1 MVPGFQSG
9 NTWTMAAST
18 VPFHVVLNRA
28 ELADELVRALTAGDC
43 LCGRLTTDTL
53 VVIHR
58 AAVDESE
65 ARTELRFFL
74 DAWAAR
80 HGDPAVSLV

>member
-1 MVPGFQSG
+1 M
-9 NTWTMAAST
+9 TASA
-18 VPFHVVLNRA
+18 VPFHVVLDRP
-28 ELADELVRALTAGDC
+28 ELANELVQALTAGDC

>member
-1 MVPGFQSG
+1 
-9 NTWTMAAST
+9 MAAST
-18 VPFHVVLNRA
+18 VRFQVVLDRA
-28 ELADELVRALTAGDC
+28 ELAGELLRALTAAEC
-43 LCGRLTTDTL
+43 LCSRPTADTL

-58 AAVDESE
+58 AAVNESE

>member
-1 MVPGFQSG
+1 MV
-9 NTWTMAAST
+9 AST
-18 VPFHVVLNRA
+18 VPLHVVLDRP
-28 ELADELVRALTAGDC
+28 ELADELVRALTAGEC
-43 LCGRLTTDTL
+43 LCSRLTADTL
-53 VVIHR
+53 VVVHR

-80 HGDPAVSLV
+80 HGDPVVSLV

>member
-1 MVPGFQSG
+1 VHALQAGDTS
-9 NTWTMAAST
+9 TMAAPPE
-18 VPFHVVLNRA
+18 PFHVVLDRP
-28 ELADELVRALTAGDC
+28 ELTDDLVRALTAGDC
-43 LCGRLTTDTL
+43 LCSRLSLDTL
-53 VVIHR
+53 VVFHR

-74 DAWAAR
+74 DAWSAR

>member
-1 MVPGFQSG
+1 MVRRVLTRKTPF
-9 NTWTMAAST
+9 MPASA
-18 VPFHVVLNRA
+18 VPFHVVLECP
-28 ELADELVRALTAGDC
+28 ELTEELMRALTSGEC